1 MKMEMKRAALAAAFA
16 VVFGSAMGLGVAMEP
31 PAPTQETR
39 HDDVDLAPLDAI
51 DAACWSTLRTKRVYF
66 AHQAIGS
73 EVITGLRELMRTRP
87 AANLEIVA
95 YAEPDTSDGQTHTSF
110 DAPAVVEGPSGR
122 RGNPERKI
130 DEFVRF
136 LRSSEG
142 ANIDIAMLKLCYGD
156 IGRMTDT
163 EQLFKKYM
171 DAVEEIRR
179 ERPNIHLIH
188 CTVPLK
194 AEEHG
199 AKARMK
205 RWVGAGSAASNAA
218 RARFND
224 AVRTRF
230 PAEQILDIA
239 KAESHRPDGT
249 PMTVEHDKK
258 LVPALCDEY
267 TDDGA
272 NLNRRGQLLLAR
284 EFLVTLSHQCGASP
298 AKTTSASGS
307 QEPGGFTDR

>member
-16 VVFGSAMGLGVAMEP
+16 VAFGCALGVGVAMEP
-31 PAPTQETR
+31 PAGKQSARADE
-39 HDDVDLAPLDAI
+39 VDLSPVDQV
-51 DAACWSTLRTKRVYF
+51 DPSCWTVLRTKRVYF

-73 EVITGLRELMRTRP
+73 EIITGLREIMRVKP
-87 AANLEIVA
+87 DANLEIVT
-95 YAEPDTSDGQTHTSF
+95 YAEPDTTDGATHTAF

-136 LRSSEG
+136 LRSTEG
-142 ANIDIAMLKLCYGD
+142 VNIDIAILKLCYGD

-163 EQLFKKYM
+163 DALFSKYAS
-171 DAVEEIRR
+171 AVDELRR

-199 AKARMK
+199 ARAKMK

-218 RARFND
+218 RAKFND
-224 AVRTRF
+224 AIRRRY
-230 PAEQILDIA
+230 PAESILDIA
-239 KAESHRPDGT
+239 KAESHHADGT
-249 PMTVEHDKK
+249 AVTVEHDKK
-258 LVPALCDEY
+258 AVPALCDDL

-272 NLNRRGQLLLAR
+272 HLNRRGQLVIAR
-284 EFLVTLSHQCGASP
+284 EFLTTLARTCSTKPATTVGSAGAH
-298 AKTTSASGS
+298 
-307 QEPGGFTDR
+307 EGGNR